1 MDRSRLHLL
10 LNYASHVCTS
20 LQVFVFLGIT
30 RRCKGRRT
38 KITTTG
44 HLKEKNIVYNVKI
57 HHVTSQEII
66 VEKVVLWPIQYRLF

>member
-20 LQVFVFLGIT
+20 SQVFVFSRNNEALQ
-30 RRCKGRRT
+30 RT
-38 KITTTG
+38 SDENHNNRT
-44 HLKEKNIVYNVKI
+44 LERKNIVYNVKI